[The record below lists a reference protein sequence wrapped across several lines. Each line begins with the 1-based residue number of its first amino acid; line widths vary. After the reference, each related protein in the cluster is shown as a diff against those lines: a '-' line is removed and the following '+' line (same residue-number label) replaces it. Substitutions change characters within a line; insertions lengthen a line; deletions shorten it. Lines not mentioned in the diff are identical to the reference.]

1 MYSQAKNDLRQLSD
15 IDSSKHLVSR
25 DTRPRKKFGIV
36 SRKKNQNKVKKISNK
51 NDKRSR
57 QSKREKQTKRNRNKT
72 NKRKK
77 SGYGKRTKPGG
88 SRKMTGADIETRFGK
103 VIFMFLSCKRKKLF
117 KPIRNL
123 FYKKGGW
130 VILQT
135 LQPSQ

>member
-1 MYSQAKNDLRQLSD
+1 MYSQAKNELRQLSD
-15 IDSSKHLVSR
+15 SNSSKHLVSR
-25 DTRPRKKFGIV
+25 QRKKFRKV
-36 SRKKNQNKVKKISNK
+36 SRKKNQNKVKKLNK

-57 QSKREKQTKRNRNKT
+57 QSNNKREKQTKRNRNKT

>member
-15 IDSSKHLVSR
+15 SNSSKHLVSR
-25 DTRPRKKFGIV
+25 DTRPRKKFGKV

-57 QSKREKQTKRNRNKT
+57 QSNNKREKQTNRNRNKT

-88 SRKMTGADIETRFGK
+88 SRKMTGADIETRLGK
-103 VIFMFLSCKRKKLF
+103 VIFMFLSCKGKNCL
-117 KPIRNL
+117 NCVS
-123 FYKKGGW
+123 FYKHFNPQSRRARK
-130 VILQT
+130 
-135 LQPSQ
+135 